1 MKPKESLPR
10 RRRKNG
16 HPKSSSVLIYLPFA
30 IVHSYTPP
38 CVKKNNNQTPQTK
51 TATAKNTPLLKSFF
65 SRLCL
70 VFFLSVQVS
79 NSTLSQ
85 HFALS
90 KPICRLSLM
99 HRRHSHPSR
108 FCFTPERR
116 RLSFW
121 LHINRSV
128 GTPNRIVKYFSSLV
142 ILYPPHPSIGPPS
155 HVSLVSVPP
164 VYPAPFFPPGYSL
177 SLPFPVSCS
186 IPYASFILIQITQ
199 SGPNLNIIC
208 CDRHPEDKLLS
219 LWP

>member
-1 MKPKESLPR
+1 MLRKTTTTKHPKPKQQQE
-10 RRRKNG
+10 KT
-16 HPKSSSVLIYLPFA
+16 HPSSNLS
-30 IVHSYTPP
+30 
-38 CVKKNNNQTPQTK
+38 
-51 TATAKNTPLLKSFF
+51 F

-142 ILYPPHPSIGPPS
+142 ILYPPLPSIGPPS
-155 HVSLVSVPP
+155 HVPLVSMPP
-164 VYPAPFFPPGYSL
+164 VYPAPPPPQIFLVSSISCLLLRPICFFYFDSN
-177 SLPFPVSCS
+177 
-186 IPYASFILIQITQ
+186 Y
-199 SGPNLNIIC
+199 
-208 CDRHPEDKLLS
+208 PE
-219 LWP
+219 WA